1 MKKTDYAGRQGYVN
15 EYGIFFDGDY
25 ETARAKMDE
34 WDLKVA
40 DTKMKQQKQEQSYE
54 DIMNGEE
61 MKLIKRAINGE
72 ESVDVLCRY
81 CSSATE
87 IK

>member
-1 MKKTDYAGRQGYVN
+1 MKHVPGN
-15 EYGIFFDGDY
+15 
-25 ETARAKMDE
+25 
-34 WDLKVA
+34 LK
-40 DTKMKQQKQEQSYE
+40 EQSYE

-61 MKLIKRAINGE
+61 MKLIKRVINGE
-72 ESVDVLCRY
+72 ESVDVLCGY

>member
-1 MKKTDYAGRQGYVN
+1 MQHVLGN
-15 EYGIFFDGDY
+15 
-25 ETARAKMDE
+25 
-34 WDLKVA
+34 LK
-40 DTKMKQQKQEQSYE
+40 EQSYE

-72 ESVDVLCRY
+72 ESVDVLYRY